1 MKRLVLAVA
10 ATLSMSAFAQDT
22 LVRDGATCDIS
33 EGYNS
38 APYSA
43 EYNSRGM
50 SEFCVFPAQP
60 WVDAFTKLLDGYTP
74 PDLPECADGLVI
86 GPAVPVYPCYEV
98 IED

>member
-10 ATLSMSAFAQDT
+10 VTLSMSAFAQDT
-22 LVRDGATCDIS
+22 LVRDGATCDIP

-38 APYSA
+38 APHST

-50 SEFCVFPAQP
+50 SEFCVFPAKG
-60 WVDAFTKLLDGYTP
+60 WVDAFTELLESYTP
-74 PDLPECADGLVI
+74 PDLPECAGLVI
-86 GPAVPVYPCYEV
+86 GPAIPVYPCYEV